1 MDRGLETAKEAVMK
15 RASYRPEFPKK
26 EKKHKSRKKSGFEA
40 QPAGRPQLRP
50 VVERRLVW
58 GLNGWACLYEMALS
72 IVECVEQ
79 GEHGLEKASLDEVR
93 DDGGGTTEVQG
104 ALQNHIHYLSMAT
117 T

>member
-1 MDRGLETAKEAVMK
+1 
-15 RASYRPEFPKK
+15 
-26 EKKHKSRKKSGFEA
+26 
-40 QPAGRPQLRP
+40 
-50 VVERRLVW
+50 
-58 GLNGWACLYEMALS
+58 MALS